1 MRPSNGSSR
10 RRGSVGFE
18 VGAYKSDALLCS
30 AVERQ
35 GEILWEAMSQIFRVE
50 PGLGARIKDAGR
62 IVAFRNLS

>member
-1 MRPSNGSSR
+1 M
-10 RRGSVGFE
+10 
-18 VGAYKSDALLCS
+18 GAYKSDALLCS